1 MTPYIL
7 HVSLLLAA
15 CLLFYKLLLQK
26 ETFFRL
32 NRVVLLA
39 CFLLSFTLPLLQVPA
54 QWSLRQHNEPS
65 VVLPAES
72 LLQTGI
78 VPDESPAQ
86 TSAAA
91 PATVSNNERP
101 SLLQWALWLYWFGV
115 AAFGLNFLIQLV
127 LLLYQAYSRPVIR
140 DGRFRIVEV
149 SGDKAPCS
157 FANNIFIN
165 PGKYDWETYNQILL
179 HEKIHIQQG
188 HSWDLLLAELVII
201 FQWFNPFAWLYRK
214 ELENNLEFLT
224 DSALLQQYAV
234 EKADYQM
241 SLLKVSAPQFPLSLT
256 TNYNQSLLK
265 KRFVMMNAKKSN
277 LHTTWKYF
285 FLFPVLAL
293 MVSLLNEPISAQTTQ
308 VRENRASNN
317 INSNSI
323 KTEGAWFATIKDGK
337 ITIQFKGD
345 EDEQST
351 NSSTYP
357 LSDFPNLPRDRSG
370 SFSLSRDAGTM
381 QFTGKFEGDQG
392 MGRYKF
398 SPDHSFREFLTA
410 AGVNETGDEDMM
422 VFFMVDVNRSFVQML
437 QANGYRDFDK
447 NDLVPLAALK
457 VDGNYIRSLSKALGK
472 VELQTLIPLKALG
485 VDQAYIQD
493 IQKVYPKAD
502 AQQLITLKA
511 QGIDSKFIND
521 VRSSIG
527 TDTVKKGNV
536 PNNQNNRDD
545 EDDEASNIV
554 AMKALNVDAAYIN
567 SLKQAGYD
575 NLSSSDLV
583 SMKAQGIT
591 AEWIRE
597 VKGMGF
603 KNVDASDLIAIKSQ
617 NITPEYIRGLEEL
630 GFKDIDAR
638 ELIAIK
644 ATGITPEFIREFKNN
659 GYPNITLREA
669 VPLKGLGITMA
680 TIREY
685 KALGF
690 ENVYLNEV
698 IAARATGTTPAF
710 IASMKEKGHNLK
722 SIDKYI
728 QLKNAVD

>member
-7 HVSLLLAA
+7 HVSLLLSA

-32 NRVVLLA
+32 NRVVLLS
-39 CFLLSFTLPLLQVPA
+39 CFVLSFTLPLLPVPGK
-54 QWSLRQHNEPS
+54 WSLRQSPESS

-72 LLQTGI
+72 LLQTGV
-78 VPDESPAQ
+78 VPDNATHQPPALSAQSIKQ
-86 TSAAA
+86 T
-91 PATVSNNERP
+91 EGP
-101 SLLQWALWLYWFGV
+101 SLLQWVLSLYWFGL

-127 LLLYQAYSRPVIR
+127 LLLHQAYSRPVIR

-165 PGKYDWETYNQILL
+165 PEKYDWHTYNQILL

-224 DSALLQQYAV
+224 DSELLQQHAV
-234 EKADYQM
+234 EPADYQM
-241 SLLKVSAPQFPLSLT
+241 SLLRVSAPQLPLSLT

-293 MVSLLNEPISAQTTQ
+293 MVSLLNEPISAQTTRAAEK
-308 VRENRASNN
+308 RESTDNN
-317 INSNSI
+317 IHSGSI
-323 KTEGAWFATIKDGK
+323 NTEGAWFATIKDDK

-351 NSSTYP
+351 NSNTFP
-357 LSDFPNLPRDRSG
+357 LSAFPDLPRDRSG

-398 SPDHSFREFLTA
+398 SANHSFREFLTN
-410 AGVNETGDEDMM
+410 AGVRETDEEDMM
-422 VFFMVDVNRSFVQML
+422 VFFMVDVNRGYVQML
-437 QANGYRDFDK
+437 QANGYKNFDK

-457 VDGNYIRSLSKALGK
+457 VDGNYIQSLSKTLGAI
-472 VELQTLIPLKALG
+472 ELQTLIPLKALG
-485 VDQAYIQD
+485 VDQAYVQD
-493 IQKVYPKAD
+493 IRNVYPKAD
-502 AQQLITLKA
+502 AQRLIALKA
-511 QGIDSKFIND
+511 QGIDSKFITD

-527 TDTVKKGNV
+527 TGLDSKENAGKRN
-536 PNNQNNRDD
+536 DD
-545 EDDEASNIV
+545 DDDDDDNIV
-554 AMKALNVDAAYIN
+554 AIKALNIDAAYIN

-575 NLSSSDLV
+575 NLSSNDV
-583 SMKAQGIT
+583 VAMKAQGIT

-597 VKGMGF
+597 LKGMGF
-603 KNVDASDLIAIKSQ
+603 KDIPASHLIGIKAQ
-617 NITPEYIRGLEEL
+617 NITPEYIRGLEAV
-630 GFKDIDAR
+630 GFKDIEPSD
-638 ELIAIK
+638 LIAVK
-644 ATGITPEFIREFKNN
+644 ALGITPEYVRDFKNN
-659 GYPNITLREA
+659 GYPDITLREA
-669 VPLKGLGITMA
+669 VPLKAQGITVS

-690 ENVYLNEV
+690 ENLSLNDV
-698 IAARATGTTPAF
+698 VAARATGTTPAF
-710 IASMKEKGHNLK
+710 ISSMREKGHNMK
-722 SIDKYI
+722 RIDKYI
-728 QLKNAVD
+728 QLKNAVE